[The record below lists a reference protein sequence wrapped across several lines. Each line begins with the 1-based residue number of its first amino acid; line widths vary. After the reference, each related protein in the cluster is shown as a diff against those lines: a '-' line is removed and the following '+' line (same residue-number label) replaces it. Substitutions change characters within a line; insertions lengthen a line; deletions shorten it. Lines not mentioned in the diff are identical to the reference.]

1 MEALASPIRPMVKGI
16 LFVMLILTVLNI
28 ETARKAFSA
37 VRASPV
43 KPNTANVQRRINLE
57 AVKKKLKLKAR

>member
-1 MEALASPIRPMVKGI
+1 MAKGKNNVMES
-16 LFVMLILTVLNI
+16 LTVLNI
-28 ETARKAFSA
+28 EATRKAFSA

-43 KPNTANVQRRINLE
+43 KPNTTNVQRRMNLE

>member
-1 MEALASPIRPMVKGI
+1 MAKGKNKVI
-16 LFVMLILTVLNI
+16 ESLTVLNM
-28 ETARKAFSA
+28 ESTRKAFSA

-43 KPNTANVQRRINLE
+43 KPNTTNVQRMMNLE